1 MSDLRFS
8 LSSYIND
15 SLIKR
20 RTNFLMERFIHLFF
34 MRMDFDGESLLTL
47 RDCAQKGRI
56 VYGSFQN
63 SVTSLLILMNALRRH
78 DLPVPHLALDFSL
91 YSLQIISNLFKR
103 LYRFFTR
110 LTREKEYEPIGDQQY
125 MEQVIRENKGIIFS
139 LLSGKK
145 FRKRYIDI
153 EADSIQYLVEIQKR
167 VDAPIFIVPQITFW
181 NQNPERTKALLTPS
195 ATGDR
200 SLFSAVSTVTRSA
213 TPAFI
218 RIASPV
224 NLKDEIAAFPE
235 ETPREVARRVRG
247 KLLESYSFEKRSVLG
262 PVIKTRQ
269 EMMEKVLYH
278 KNVLDAIQQVV
289 AEEGAGEKK
298 LRKKAY
304 GYFREIAADFSI
316 LYINYFYKSVQLM
329 FRKIF
334 DGFHYNIE
342 DFKKIR
348 EASQAGPVIYMPSHR
363 SHMDYLI
370 LSSMCYENKIIP
382 PHIVAGSNLLFFPMG
397 KVFRRSGAFFMR
409 RSFKGLKLYGTIFRQ
424 YVKTLINEGYSIE
437 FFIEGGR
444 SRTGKVV
451 YPKMGILKYLIE
463 SIEEGYNKDM
473 VFVPLSINYDR
484 ILEETS
490 YLGEIKGKEKKKE
503 STSAFMQSRKLL
515 RRRYGSVYLSFNEP
529 VSYRTLRRQFPEGDP
544 TVEIG
549 MYLTRKINEVVQV
562 TPFSLVTTALLL
574 LVSRGF
580 TTEMLKERV
589 RQLYGYLA
597 SCNVPMTQSLKDAE
611 FDSIIQ
617 YVISSYQNDDIV
629 RELAREGSKDA
640 ALQGLHGL
648 YAVGDE
654 SRPRIN
660 FYKNNIVHYLLPL
673 AYASVSLL
681 ELRENDTVKGKAL
694 RESFAGIMEFLRD
707 EFVYTSVMEDA
718 ATALSG
724 ALAYF
729 EAGGCVTLQG
739 DSVQIKRADDLKF
752 YAMAVQDFLESYHI
766 VYRAITESGGKSSRR
781 EMMNDIRKH
790 GITMYHLGDVALSE
804 SLSMPTYQSA
814 FTHAIRAGIVTEQ
827 RFGRKNIDVRIE
839 DPEKAAETLKR
850 IQRYLGAIR

>member
-20 RTNFLMERFIHLFF
+20 RTNFLMERLIHLFF

-47 RDCAQKGRI
+47 KDCAQQGRI
-56 VYGSFQN
+56 VYASFQN

-103 LYRFFTR
+103 MFRFFSR
-110 LTREKEYEPIGDQQY
+110 LTQKIEHEPIGDQQY
-125 MEQVIRENKGIIFS
+125 MEQVLRENKGIIFS
-139 LLSGKK
+139 LLSGKMFK
-145 FRKRYIDI
+145 RRYIDI
-153 EADSIQYLVEIQKR
+153 EEDPIQHLVEIQRR
-167 VDAPIFIVPQITFW
+167 VQMPIFIVPQISFW
-181 NQNPERTKALLTPS
+181 NHNPERTKALLTPS

-200 SLFSAVSTVTRSA
+200 SLISAVSTVARSA

-224 NLKDEIAAFPE
+224 NLMDEIAEFPD
-235 ETPREVARRVRG
+235 ETSREVARRVRG

-278 KNVLDAIQQVV
+278 TNVLDTIQQVTD
-289 AEEGAGEKK
+289 EEKTSEKR

-316 LYINYFYKSVQLM
+316 LYINYFYKSVQVM
-329 FRKIF
+329 FRRIF
-334 DGFHYNIE
+334 DGFHYDIE
-342 DFKKIR
+342 DFKRIR
-348 EASQAGPVIYMPSHR
+348 EASQAGPLIYVPSHR

-444 SRTGKVV
+444 SRTGKLV

-463 SIEEGYNKDM
+463 SIDEGYNRDM

-503 STSAFMQSRKLL
+503 STSAFVQSRKLL

-529 VSYRTLRRQFPEGDP
+529 VSYQTLRQQYPEGDP
-544 TVEIG
+544 TEEIG
-549 MYLTRKINEVVQV
+549 MYLARKINEVVQV

-574 LVSRGF
+574 SVSRGF
-580 TTEMLKERV
+580 TTETLKERV
-589 RQLYGYLA
+589 RQLYDYLA
-597 SCNVPMTQSLKDAE
+597 SCGVPMTPSLKDGE
-611 FDSIIQ
+611 FDSIIE

-629 RELAREGSKDA
+629 REIEQEG
-640 ALQGLHGL
+640 QGEPSGL
-648 YAVGDE
+648 YAVGEE

-660 FYKNNIVHYLLPL
+660 LYKNNIVHYLLPL
-673 AYASVSLL
+673 SYASVSLMAL
-681 ELRENDTVKGKAL
+681 GANDSARMKGLRDTF
-694 RESFAGIMEFLRD
+694 SDIMELLRD
-707 EFVYTSVMEDA
+707 EFVYTSAMEDA
-718 ATALSG
+718 AAALDG

-729 EAGGCVTLQG
+729 EACGIVTLQG
-739 DSVQIKRADDLKF
+739 ESVQITRQDDLRF
-752 YAMAVQDFLESYHI
+752 YARGVQDFLESYQI
-766 VYRAITESGGKSSRR
+766 VYRTIAESGGKRSRR
-781 EMMNDIRKH
+781 EMMSEIRKQ
-790 GITMYHLGDVALSE
+790 GITMFHLGDVALSE

-814 FTHAIRAGIVTEQ
+814 FAHAVSAGILTEQ
-827 RFGRKNIDVRIE
+827 RFGKRNIDVRVE
-839 DPEKAAETLKR
+839 DPERARETLQR
-850 IQRYLGAIR
+850 IGKYLQAIR